1 MIQIGTGS
9 ATNRTGGKHRE
20 DKVQRF
26 QPFTIGLTI
35 FRPGQHF
42 KTIFD
47 AEEIAMAN
55 TVQITATPKPV
66 VVFLRGLD
74 ARVAR
79 TKAVWMFDEDNRFM
93 ELGHAQML
101 AHVQGREDFTRGR
114 DAEDVPPLLADVA
127 ELTSAWV
134 DGWNAAEES
143 IAMAACAC
151 CYDGSG
157 NPCPHH
163 G

>member
-42 KTIFD
+42 KALLD
-47 AEEIAMAN
+47 VEEIAMAN
-55 TVQITATPKPV
+55 NAQKTATPKPV

-79 TKAVWMFDEDNRFM
+79 AQANGMIDDESRFM
-93 ELGHAQML
+93 ELGHSKML

-114 DAEDVPPLLADVA
+114 DADDVPPLLADVA
-127 ELTSAWV
+127 ELASAWE

-143 IAMAACAC
+143 VAMVACSGC
-151 CYDGSG
+151 NDGSG
-157 NPCPHH
+157 NPCPNH